1 MPVTSPQEASR
12 LAARKAEIA
21 RQLDLLMEVRGPV
34 AELRRLVSDLDRIA
48 DDLADALRRA
58 DLPQQRQGR

>member
-1 MPVTSPQEASR
+1 VTSPQEASR

>member
-34 AELRRLVSDLDRIA
+34 AQLRSLVADLDRIA
-48 DDLADALRRA
+48 EDLADALRQVDDPA
-58 DLPQQRQGR
+58 TRQDR